1 MTREEAIKWQE
12 AFKRTY
18 GNFPPEAT
26 EACDM
31 AIEALK
37 EPEWKWVPVSERLP
51 EEDGQ
56 YWITENWGGR
66 RTCLVHFVA
75 KHRISFK
82 EFLEAFEIDAVAW
95 KPAILPEP
103 YKVGEE

>member
-31 AIEALK
+31 AIEALQ
-37 EPEWKWVPVSERLP
+37 EPEIVHCKDCKLHNSCSTEDVFNFVRL
-51 EEDGQ
+51 
-56 YWITENWGGR
+56 ENGFCAVGK
-66 RTCLVHFVA
+66 A
-75 KHRISFK
+75 KNN
-82 EFLEAFEIDAVAW
+82 
-95 KPAILPEP
+95 
-103 YKVGEE
+103 